1 MTFYKK
7 EIQRISSEVYANR
20 GQLDTVIS
28 IRNYI
33 NHHYDTQLN
42 LDCLSL
48 RGYVSKFHLLRLFQ
62 KYYGQTPLQYL
73 TDKRLEQARVLLKAG
88 ATVTH
93 TCFAVGFES
102 PSSFSTLFKNRTGL
116 SPAQY
121 QKKQD
126 PQCVPGP
133 DTATLGL

>member
-48 RGYVSKFHLLRLFQ
+48 RG
-62 KYYGQTPLQYL
+62 
-73 TDKRLEQARVLLKAG
+73 
-88 ATVTH
+88 
-93 TCFAVGFES
+93 
-102 PSSFSTLFKNRTGL
+102 
-116 SPAQY
+116 
-121 QKKQD
+121 
-126 PQCVPGP
+126 
-133 DTATLGL
+133 